1 MSIEEK
7 HNDFDDNIRNRVN
20 SEQHVP
26 PAHLW
31 DDINKDA
38 SSYDDSSFDNA
49 IKKKFDNHQT
59 TSPKDLWLKINQRAA
74 RLIRRPYAYLKW
86 AAIPVIVLLLF
97 ISKDYFITNKDL
109 SNNQTKTNESNDS
122 ITENQKKTTKN
133 TFAEKSL
140 TDTSKHI
147 KGQDLIKE
155 NSLIPK
161 KITDQ
166 NKTVLKQNE
175 KQSNDLSTQLK
186 RDNIEKTLI
195 NIEKDQNTDSYTLQE
210 NHQENLKSLTAY
222 LKRDQYGYLDSLKLD
237 SLSQVYGIEES
248 EIEKLN
254 LSNIKNLEEMNDIIL
269 EKDSISANQ
278 NIKPHISKED
288 NQALNEQTNK
298 IDSNEIT
305 KVNHKMDSTVT
316 DIKVISKDSTN
327 IFSNKDTT
335 DSKTEKIAAMKSINK
350 LQTSLA
356 PRKRFHASIY
366 FSPTYVNAHIN
377 KGDDDLWKDE
387 NGDELYSTQ
396 YNVGKNEH
404 LKNFY
409 RNRLKGHFGYN
420 FGADLGYNFNNQ
432 FAINVGINYFT
443 SKHVFYDLDASY
455 YELPIGL
462 NESSNNNALNGTITS
477 YSLMGTS
484 NINTSSVNFYAD
496 SLSVP
501 GQEVNDTNYY
511 RYEYRETL
519 ERKYLNIP
527 ITLSYRYIKNRWSFL
542 IEGGICAAFVY
553 KSNSEIFL
561 NQLNTEKQWQ
571 RNTSAGRRFVFGTSI
586 GMGMEYALNDKV
598 SLLCMPNF
606 NYSISNINSENKF
619 RVNPYALR
627 VSTGIRFRF

>member
-1 MSIEEK
+1 MSKEEK

-38 SSYDDSSFDNA
+38 SSYDDSSFDDA

-59 TSPKDLWLKINQRAA
+59 TAPKDLWLKINQRAA
-74 RLIRRPYAYLKW
+74 RLIRRPYVYLKW

-109 SNNQTKTNESNDS
+109 SNNQTKTTKSNDS
-122 ITENQKKTTKN
+122 ITENQKKITKN
-133 TFAEKSL
+133 TFANKSL
-140 TDTSKHI
+140 TDTSKQI

-155 NSLIPK
+155 NSLSPK
-161 KITDQ
+161 KTLDQ
-166 NKTVLKQNE
+166 SKTVFKQNE
-175 KQSNDLSTQLK
+175 KQSNDVITQLK
-186 RDNIEKTLI
+186 RDNIEKPLI
-195 NIEKDQNTDSYTLQE
+195 NIEKDKNTDSYTLQE
-210 NHQENLKSLTAY
+210 NHRENLKSLTAY

-269 EKDSISANQ
+269 EKDSILASQ
-278 NIKPHISKED
+278 NIKPHVSKED

-298 IDSNEIT
+298 IDSNEIRQIT
-305 KVNHKMDSTVT
+305 EVNHIMDSTVT
-316 DIKVISKDSTN
+316 DFKVISKDSTN
-327 IFSNKDTT
+327 IVSNKDTT
-335 DSKTEKIAAMKSINK
+335 DSKTEKIAAIKSINK
-350 LQTSLA
+350 SQLSLT

-387 NGDELYSTQ
+387 NGEALMSTQ
-396 YNVGKNEH
+396 YNINKNEY
-404 LKNFY
+404 LKTFY
-409 RNRLKGHFGYN
+409 RNRLKGQYGYN
-420 FGADLGYNFNNQ
+420 FGADLGYNFNNK
-432 FAINVGINYFT
+432 FAINIGINYFN
-443 SKHVFYDLDASY
+443 SKQVFYEQNASY
-455 YELPIGL
+455 YELPIRL
-462 NESSNNNALNGTITS
+462 NSSNSNTSNGTITS
-477 YSLMGTS
+477 YNLTGTS
-484 NINTSSVNFYAD
+484 NISSSTVDFYPD
-496 SLSVP
+496 TL
-501 GQEVNDTNYY
+501 QDIDTNYY
-511 RYEYRETL
+511 RYEYRETI

-527 ITLSYRYIKNRWSFL
+527 ITLSYRFTKNRWSFL

-553 KSNSEIFL
+553 NSNYEIYL
-561 NQLNTEKQWQ
+561 NQLNTEKEWQ
-571 RNTSAGRRFVFGTSI
+571 RNPKAGRNFVLGTSI
-586 GMGMEYALNDKV
+586 GLGMEYALNDKF

-606 NYSISNINSENKF
+606 NYSLSNINAENKF

-627 VSTGIRFRF
+627 LSTGIRFRF